1 MTFYDPLPYSVEY
14 DGRIY
19 KLTPAFDNVLKMYAL
34 LDGLMDYEKVEV
46 MLSWLV
52 KGHYPVDGGLL
63 TAVCKVLFPECKTK
77 ESQKAFDYIQDSDYI
92 YAAFRQAYNIDLY
105 AEQGK
110 MHWLQFSALMTSLP
124 QNTRFSEIVHIR
136 LMPIPKPTKNNA
148 EQRAEIIKLKQEYAL
163 TITDE
168 ERQNNLQQGLRKMA
182 EAMLARVKD
191 GS

>member
-1 MTFYDPLPYSVEY
+1 MTFYEPLPYSVEY
-14 DGRIY
+14 KGKTY
-19 KLTPAFDNVLKMYAL
+19 QLTPAFDNVLKMYAL
-34 LDGLMDYEKVEV
+34 LDGLMDFEKVEV
-46 MLSWLV
+46 MLSWLI
-52 KGHYPVDGGLL
+52 KGRCPVDGNLL
-63 TAVCKVLFPECKTK
+63 TAVCKVLFPERKTK
-77 ESQKAFDYIQDSDYI
+77 ENQKAFDYIQDSDYI

-110 MHWLQFSALMTSLP
+110 MHWLQFSALMASLP
-124 QNTRFSEIVHIR
+124 QNTRFSEIVRIR

-182 EAMLARVKD
+182 EAMLARVKN
-191 GS
+191 G